1 MSILDSFVKEY
12 NQKFIQKDEEFD
24 KGLVGDI
31 KRTSAKLLDAKFFP
45 SVQLK
50 SILDKQ
56 LRRARYPMEVAITG
70 QFSSGK
76 STFLNALLSRNIL
89 PTGIT
94 PVTSKVN
101 FINYGEEYKLKI
113 TYYSGAQEY
122 APIEAISD
130 FTDQRQDE
138 MQDIKYLTLYAPMDI
153 LKDISFVDTPG
164 LNSQSQSDTDTTRKV
179 LRDVGG
185 IIWLTLIDNAGKMS
199 EAEVL
204 EEYME
209 QFKNKSL
216 CVLNQKDKFTPEQI
230 ETTTKYVS
238 EKFSKY
244 FSQVTPISAKQAL
257 DSRQQQKRVLL
268 DDRFDFITKEFK
280 KELNKNI
287 DVTSL
292 DFFNEKF
299 DNFQKEINE
308 IQNKDMSGDMKLLK
322 ESNINEVLMFIENT
336 IRPQAAESKEFAIK
350 KDLKGICD
358 ILIKE
363 YETIIGV
370 YESLCEILK
379 NSENDILADFEN
391 IHKTYSKE
399 LFGIYNSLETIMEK
413 MAHETYKSI
422 KKQKAY
428 RFEKKAGFLSKDN
441 FEKIEYETYWIDSD
455 NVYKNLF
462 YDDQTVDKMFKRA
475 IKQLKVIEL
484 NSDEAYRN
492 VYKDIKNNIHRWQEP
507 YELIRKH
514 REISSDLEF
523 SSTRHF
529 AAKVYENVL
538 RDYHKAILEN
548 ISALRKKFAYFN
560 GALSYS
566 YIQTTQATI
575 AHFEQQIAESVT
587 LYEKEP
593 TRFSVYHPREDEILT
608 KLKTNFGFEKI
619 EDFLTSKRN
628 YLFKIIQYSKNQYL
642 DINEDRIKFVES
654 RKEEYIKKIEDLKQ
668 IKSEI

>member
-1 MSILDSFVKEY
+1 MSILNSFIKEFNEKFTAVKEEY
-12 NQKFIQKDEEFD
+12 EE
-24 KGLVGDI
+24 GLVGDI
-31 KRTSAKLLDAKFFP
+31 KRVKDKLLDPDFLP

-56 LRRARYPMEVAITG
+56 IRRARYPMEVAITG

-76 STFLNALLSRNIL
+76 STFLNALLSKNIL

-122 APIEAISD
+122 APIEAIAE
-130 FTDQRQDE
+130 FTDQRKHD
-138 MQDIKYLTLYAPMDI
+138 MNDIKYLTLYAPMDV

-164 LNSQSQSDTDTTRKV
+164 LNSQSQSDTDTTRRV

-199 EAEVL
+199 EAQVL

-209 QFKNKSL
+209 HFQNKSL
-216 CVLNQKDKFTPEQI
+216 CVLNQKDKFNQEQI

-244 FSQVTPISAKQAL
+244 FAEVIPISAKMAL
-257 DSRQQQKRVLL
+257 ESRAAHKDILIH
-268 DDRFDFITKEFK
+268 DEYEKFIKEFK
-280 KELNKNI
+280 DDLKDNE
-287 DVTSL
+287 VESL
-292 DFFNEKF
+292 DFFQKKF
-299 DNFQKEINE
+299 DEYKRKVKT
-308 IQNKDMSGDMKLLK
+308 IQSSDASGNTKLLE
-322 ESNINEVLMFIENT
+322 ESNIQKVLDFIENT
-336 IRPQAAESKEFAIK
+336 IRPQAADSKEYAIK

-358 ILIKE
+358 ILVKE

-370 YESLCEILK
+370 YNSLIEILGGAQ
-379 NSENDILADFEN
+379 NEILEAFDE
-391 IHKTYSKE
+391 IHKTYSKQ
-399 LFGIYNSLETIMEK
+399 LFDIYNALESIMEK
-413 MAHETYKSI
+413 MAHETYKNI
-422 KKQKAY
+422 KKQKAHRY
-428 RFEKKAGFLSKDN
+428 EKRSGFLHKDS
-441 FEKIEYETYWIDSD
+441 FEEIEYETYWIDSD
-455 NVYKNLF
+455 NVYKSLF
-462 YDDQTVDKMFKRA
+462 YDDQTIDKMFKRA

-484 NSDEAYRN
+484 DSAEAFRN
-492 VYKDIKNNIHRWQEP
+492 VYRDIKHRIHRWQEP
-507 YELIRKH
+507 YELIKKH
-514 REISSDLEF
+514 REIASDLEF
-523 SSTRHF
+523 SATRHF

-538 RDYHKAILEN
+538 RSYHRAILEN

-575 AHFEQQIAESVT
+575 AHFEQLIAESVI

-593 TRFSVYHPREDEILT
+593 TKFNIYHPREDEILT
-608 KLKTNFGFEKI
+608 KLKANFGFEKI

-628 YLFKIIQYSKNQYL
+628 YLYKIIQYSKNQYL
-642 DINEDRIKFVES
+642 EINEDRLDFVES
-654 RKEEYIKKIEDLKQ
+654 KKGEFINKIEKLSQIKEEI
-668 IKSEI
+668 